1 MLKGTTKIEL
11 TDVNTG
17 ETQVIEKHNAITGAL
32 QEIFNPVVGH
42 LTDPTKLAATIPAYA
57 SLLGGLLLFDGRIEG
72 DPLPLFAPENV
83 KLVGCARHNV
93 ASTQG
98 SKYAGSYDAN
108 ESSFSEDT
116 KTAKFVYNFTQAQA
130 NGTIGSVCLTHKT
143 GGYGVYTSDMS
154 AKATTKLATS
164 VYTNPTMKI
173 TRGQDRFSYIRSFGN
188 NEHLYAID
196 ADNDLAY
203 YFRATSA
210 TSLVMLKRRAGLKH
224 YSIFGAADT
233 IVGDLVTITLPTGIR
248 AYASNENVNS
258 YNFDTET
265 NTLHIVSMLPN
276 SSAWDI
282 APGAQFTVTSI
293 KLGESIATQK
303 TLTNNHTKNIY
314 ACATYVYRGKVYAAT
329 KVYTGPVNGK
339 TAYKFD
345 VIGISLTDN
354 SVTSH
359 GALTS
364 SYAIDDAPKAMY
376 AADGRLYWQTYYD
389 SSTQGIGGLQV
400 MDCVSAPADTNITFC
415 GVDML
420 DNYSGNYYYPTS
432 YTPVLNHPMICYIS
446 SCNVA
451 TNPPE
456 YFAFLAHYL
465 GTVNNLATP
474 IVKAPT
480 QTMKITYTIQEI

>member
-11 TDVNTG
+11 TDVTTG
-17 ETQVIEKHNAITGAL
+17 ETQVIEKHNAVTGAL
-32 QEIFNPVVGH
+32 QELFNPVIGH
-42 LTDPTKLAATIPAYA
+42 HTDPAKLFAALPVYT
-57 SLLGGLLLFDGRIEG
+57 SFLGGLLLFDGRIEG

-83 KLVGCARHNV
+83 KLVGCARHSV

-98 SKYAGSYDAN
+98 SKYVGSYDAN
-108 ESSFSEDT
+108 ESSFSTET

-130 NGTIGSVCLTHKT
+130 NGTINSVCLTHKT
-143 GGYGVYTSDMS
+143 GGYGVYTSDVS
-154 AKATTKLATS
+154 AKAGVKLANS
-164 VYTNPTMKI
+164 VYTNPTVKVA
-173 TRGQDRFSYIRSFGN
+173 RGQDRNSYIRTFGN

-196 ADNDLAY
+196 VDNDLAY

-210 TSLVMLKRRAGLKH
+210 NTLVMLKRRAGLTH
-224 YSIFGAADT
+224 YSIFGAVDA
-233 IVGDLVTITLPTGIR
+233 IVGDPITITIPTGIR
-248 AYASNENVNS
+248 VYQSGENVNS

-276 SSAWDI
+276 SSAWEI

-293 KLGESIATQK
+293 KLGENTATQK
-303 TLTNNHTKNIY
+303 TLTNNHTKKIY
-314 ACATYVYRGKVYAAT
+314 AYATYVYRGKVYVST
-329 KVYTGPVNGK
+329 EVYTGSVNGK

-345 VIGISLTDN
+345 VIGISLEDN
-354 SVTSH
+354 SITSH

-364 SYAIDDAPKAMY
+364 SYARDEAPKSMY

-400 MDCVSAPADTNITFC
+400 MDCISAPSDTNITFC

-420 DNYSGNYYYPTS
+420 DTYSGNYYYPIS
-432 YTPVLNHPMICYIS
+432 YTPVLNHPMLCYVS
-446 SCNVA
+446 
-451 TNPPE
+451 TNNITSNGPE
-456 YFAFLAHYL
+456 YFAFLSHYL
-465 GTVNNLATP
+465 ATVNNLSTP

-480 QTMKITYTIQEI
+480 QTMKITYTIQEV